1 MQKFKQLFRDSLREF
16 KSTKTLCVLGM
27 LGALSIV
34 FYMISSQ
41 FDFGLQLTLDPLC
54 NIMASCLFGPAAGA
68 IFCGAMDLLNFL
80 INPRGP
86 LCIGLT
92 INAILSG
99 FFMGTMLYKKKITIP
114 RVFLVCL
121 INDVVINAV
130 LGTLWLALMYGKNSI
145 LAWIIAWF
153 PSRLSKNLI
162 MPIFE
167 ALVITAVYK
176 ALEKGGLIH
185 MIRQPLGHFKRN
197 S

>member
-1 MQKFKQLFRDSLREF
+1 MRKINQMFQDSFREF

-68 IFCGAMDLLNFL
+68 IFGGAMDLLNFV

-92 INAILSG
+92 FNAVLSG
-99 FFMGTMLYKKKITIP
+99 IFMGTFLYKKKITIP

-130 LGTLWLALMYGKNSI
+130 LGTFWLALMYGKNS
-145 LAWIIAWF
+145 LTAWIITWF
-153 PSRLSKNLI
+153 PSRLSKNLV
-162 MPIFE
+162 MPVFE
-167 ALVITAVYK
+167 ALVIVAVYK
-176 ALEKGGLIH
+176 ALEKGGLISLL
-185 MIRQPLGHFKRN
+185 RQPLGHKRK